1 MNYYI
6 QLPNN
11 EYVEVPQGVS
21 EDEARA
27 RIMRDPRFRP
37 IIDQAISEQSS
48 MLPDLAGSFVR
59 GVGSIPT
66 AVGTLTGLV
75 PGMQDNLVSRGLT
88 SAGEYLSQRGT
99 AMMSPGGQMQQ
110 RLFQAVM
117 EEAENQG
124 LADQAKIALREAISN
139 PRMLANIT
147 AESIPSL
154 VTAFAGGAAVR
165 GAAMVGSRLAGRQL
179 GAEGAR
185 RAAVAGA
192 IGAESVLEGGGSA
205 ADVYKQI
212 KELPEEELQKSPEY
226 QGLLRNMSP
235 DEARE
240 SLARSAARQAGLQTA
255 AISGTIG
262 AALPGVETMPFAR
275 ATSAGVTRRILTGA
289 GTEAVQEAG
298 QEGGG
303 AFSENIARQ
312 RAEIERE
319 LTAGVGSR
327 ATLGAVVGGITGGAF
342 GGLRSSAPEVDRTED
357 VELRNALQAGHPEF
371 QRVAAGEFVSSVLPV
386 SQEEFAAASPE
397 VQQRLLGIAQERD
410 GGAKLVYSTLGVTRR
425 EFLQASPEQQ
435 RALVEQAKAVQAE
448 SQQPI
453 TTQAGSRA
461 EAYQFEAGR
470 EAPATSPDAMQ
481 GETQADYF
489 RRIAEERAREARQAE
504 RPQAP
509 PASDMFRAA
518 RQTNVVEPGTYTDD
532 YVYQEIKNLEEK
544 ELQKNPEYQKLLR
557 NGLKPEDA
565 RESLARSAAKRTTA
579 FTQTRATAK
588 SPKAFSP
595 IVEGYIRQKGLESPR
610 TPISI
615 PVLQQYLART
625 FPGKPIPINQLKEQL
640 DRYVLNPQ
648 PGSGFILTKTESG
661 SYVPVDANPITRD
674 TGEVKRAPASKKES
688 EKVATGERATP
699 MGVPAAP
706 PEGPGFALPA
716 DVKQTLEDLRRGV
729 KPQQQSLVQFLRKAG
744 GLNNT
749 GYMAGEVSNI
759 LGSNKALPGL
769 INNQPRTPI
778 KNQNGKVVGYKGGLT
793 LDRAREK
800 LVEEGFLPED
810 ADINDMLNA
819 IREELSGGGVNFG
832 LTEDFEGQERQRA
845 AQQLERALD
854 EVGVSARD
862 SDEDIARAL
871 GFEVQSRP
879 ATEEDVEALDRER
892 FGNVPPKPLG
902 PAAEYSARGQ
912 PEQAPQTEQAAPKA
926 FDYMA
931 VINDR
936 LNKIRAKGK
945 QGEAIAAAIEKELRS
960 GKYQP
965 EQLYAA
971 FKGGEVMAGILPSGA
986 NHEIR
991 FVERILKGDVEA
1003 QGRRL
1008 PPENTASA
1016 GIIEISL
1023 SNNFLNMVQET
1034 GAHEAFH
1041 VLQDYYGQYDSA
1053 FKKLMGQSF
1062 KDGMTLDQVD
1072 STIKRK
1078 LQTIRMPGSKQ
1089 SYWDFLTSSLPG
1101 KIDSAREAEAYVFGS
1116 LHDAAKRGIPMTG
1129 LKPAFTRFV
1138 NMLTKFTRRMGNALR
1153 GDGFNSPDDVFGRV
1167 VEGDAGRFAG
1177 EAAPE
1182 FRGGEEFSSR
1192 LPATIEVDGVSRPTT
1207 NSEGRPIHP
1216 TEEGVRNFW
1225 RWFGDSKV
1233 VDEDGKP
1240 LVVYHGTDKRFTKVN
1255 LNKGTQGL
1263 FWFTSDRAA
1272 IEAGD
1277 VGAAGRGVIMDLYAK
1292 IESPANW
1299 KQYDQLSL
1307 GEFRSRGLDG
1317 AILPESDGTM
1327 TGFIIDR
1334 PNQIKSAVNNTGAFS
1349 PADARIQYSARTL
1362 PKVSSTYQS
1371 AIDKVTGT
1379 YGQEPD
1385 SLFRRALDGLTG
1397 ARAKYTMLYG
1407 GDKPQRVKATDS
1419 LVMSSVNQFHA
1430 GHLADQL
1437 LKSKGRPDAAIIG
1450 RSWESANNNDAR
1462 IAWMMN
1468 GSGYRFDKTRGV
1480 LVRDPKVKSIKDM
1493 FANKVPTDEAGQKR
1507 FQTYAVANLERD
1519 LRKRGK
1525 KGFLNLTDTEIASVI
1540 QESERSFPQ
1549 WKEVIK
1555 DLNNW
1560 NNSLLQL
1567 LVDAGNIDQATK
1579 DKLMQVF
1586 YTPLYRKMEDDAYHN
1601 ADMVVGPATAG
1612 TLKNPSDALKRREG
1626 GEEPIGDLFENIV
1639 RNADAI
1645 VKSALKNVAMENT
1658 AKGLEIA
1665 GLAERVPAKL
1675 DGAKNIMTL
1684 RRDGK
1689 DVHYRIDDPLMMIAI
1704 STAPMQIQNGFYKAM
1719 ASISGFL
1726 RDMITLAPP
1735 FMLAN
1740 LWRGKIVSYVQ
1751 EGVPLWRS
1759 TWLGL
1764 RDALKQTSS
1773 MTSIG
1778 DVTGFGGYTWGQ
1790 GSRDLVSELKRQVRL
1805 ADGTASMLDRARSIV
1820 QGLRHVGE
1828 ATEFAERVKVV
1839 DHLISKGMNP
1849 DDAAFQGYLLAPFS
1863 RRGMGTGFFGSTA
1876 SFLAP
1881 IVPFLNAKIQGTY
1894 RLLENE
1900 KNLPKHKFIMQMMA
1914 RGSVVTMFSM
1924 ALAALASD
1932 DERWENEPVERKM
1945 LYDIFYVGDKTI
1957 LLPRAFEVG
1966 TWFGAIP
1973 VMLFDAARKEHGG
1986 DLGKAF
1992 AFAITN
1998 TLGFSPIPASIAPLI
2013 TVATNY
2019 DFFMGRELESAGMRS
2034 RPASERSQEDTSRVA
2049 EGVAYAINNSL
2060 GELPRGMRT
2069 ELSPIQVQAL
2079 LQGYLGTAG
2088 TMILSAVDGFLG
2100 WSGVTPG
2107 KPAGPLGDPN
2117 SPLGIATTL
2126 SGVRRFVKGDEEKV
2140 SRFVGDFYDLKRE
2153 VTQWTTAMN
2162 DARLAGDMARANEIA
2177 SERSDLF
2184 SLKKQVDKASR
2195 DVGEISRRMRAIQNN
2210 PNMDPQEKADALVPL
2225 RQRRNEITGRIMEL
2239 AVDRG
2244 VR

>member
-1 MNYYI
+1 
-6 QLPNN
+6 
-11 EYVEVPQGVS
+11 
-21 EDEARA
+21 
-27 RIMRDPRFRP
+27 
-37 IIDQAISEQSS
+37 
-48 MLPDLAGSFVR
+48 
-59 GVGSIPT
+59 
-66 AVGTLTGLV
+66 
-75 PGMQDNLVSRGLT
+75 
-88 SAGEYLSQRGT
+88 
-99 AMMSPGGQMQQ
+99 
-110 RLFQAVM
+110 
-117 EEAENQG
+117 
-124 LADQAKIALREAISN
+124 
-139 PRMLANIT
+139 
-147 AESIPSL
+147 
-154 VTAFAGGAAVR
+154 
-165 GAAMVGSRLAGRQL
+165 
-179 GAEGAR
+179 
-185 RAAVAGA
+185 
-192 IGAESVLEGGGSA
+192 
-205 ADVYKQI
+205 
-212 KELPEEELQKSPEY
+212 
-226 QGLLRNMSP
+226 
-235 DEARE
+235 
-240 SLARSAARQAGLQTA
+240 
-255 AISGTIG
+255 
-262 AALPGVETMPFAR
+262 
-275 ATSAGVTRRILTGA
+275 
-289 GTEAVQEAG
+289 
-298 QEGGG
+298 
-303 AFSENIARQ
+303 
-312 RAEIERE
+312 
-319 LTAGVGSR
+319 
-327 ATLGAVVGGITGGAF
+327 
-342 GGLRSSAPEVDRTED
+342 
-357 VELRNALQAGHPEF
+357 
-371 QRVAAGEFVSSVLPV
+371 
-386 SQEEFAAASPE
+386 
-397 VQQRLLGIAQERD
+397 
-410 GGAKLVYSTLGVTRR
+410 
-425 EFLQASPEQQ
+425 
-435 RALVEQAKAVQAE
+435 
-448 SQQPI
+448 
-453 TTQAGSRA
+453 
-461 EAYQFEAGR
+461 
-470 EAPATSPDAMQ
+470 
-481 GETQADYF
+481 
-489 RRIAEERAREARQAE
+489 
-504 RPQAP
+504 
-509 PASDMFRAA
+509 
-518 RQTNVVEPGTYTDD
+518 
-532 YVYQEIKNLEEK
+532 
-544 ELQKNPEYQKLLR
+544 
-557 NGLKPEDA
+557 
-565 RESLARSAAKRTTA
+565 
-579 FTQTRATAK
+579 
-588 SPKAFSP
+588 
-595 IVEGYIRQKGLESPR
+595 
-610 TPISI
+610 
-615 PVLQQYLART
+615 
-625 FPGKPIPINQLKEQL
+625 
-640 DRYVLNPQ
+640 
-648 PGSGFILTKTESG
+648 
-661 SYVPVDANPITRD
+661 
-674 TGEVKRAPASKKES
+674 
-688 EKVATGERATP
+688 
-699 MGVPAAP
+699 
-706 PEGPGFALPA
+706 
-716 DVKQTLEDLRRGV
+716 
-729 KPQQQSLVQFLRKAG
+729 
-744 GLNNT
+744 
-749 GYMAGEVSNI
+749 
-759 LGSNKALPGL
+759 
-769 INNQPRTPI
+769 
-778 KNQNGKVVGYKGGLT
+778 
-793 LDRAREK
+793 
-800 LVEEGFLPED
+800 
-810 ADINDMLNA
+810 
-819 IREELSGGGVNFG
+819 
-832 LTEDFEGQERQRA
+832 
-845 AQQLERALD
+845 
-854 EVGVSARD
+854 
-862 SDEDIARAL
+862 
-871 GFEVQSRP
+871 
-879 ATEEDVEALDRER
+879 
-892 FGNVPPKPLG
+892 
-902 PAAEYSARGQ
+902 
-912 PEQAPQTEQAAPKA
+912 
-926 FDYMA
+926 
-931 VINDR
+931 
-936 LNKIRAKGK
+936 
-945 QGEAIAAAIEKELRS
+945 
-960 GKYQP
+960 
-965 EQLYAA
+965 
-971 FKGGEVMAGILPSGA
+971 
-986 NHEIR
+986 
-991 FVERILKGDVEA
+991 
-1003 QGRRL
+1003 
-1008 PPENTASA
+1008 
-1016 GIIEISL
+1016 
-1023 SNNFLNMVQET
+1023 
-1034 GAHEAFH
+1034 
-1041 VLQDYYGQYDSA
+1041 
-1053 FKKLMGQSF
+1053 
-1062 KDGMTLDQVD
+1062 
-1072 STIKRK
+1072 
-1078 LQTIRMPGSKQ
+1078 
-1089 SYWDFLTSSLPG
+1089 
-1101 KIDSAREAEAYVFGS
+1101 
-1116 LHDAAKRGIPMTG
+1116 
-1129 LKPAFTRFV
+1129 
-1138 NMLTKFTRRMGNALR
+1138 
-1153 GDGFNSPDDVFGRV
+1153 
-1167 VEGDAGRFAG
+1167 
-1177 EAAPE
+1177 
-1182 FRGGEEFSSR
+1182 
-1192 LPATIEVDGVSRPTT
+1192 
-1207 NSEGRPIHP
+1207 
-1216 TEEGVRNFW
+1216 
-1225 RWFGDSKV
+1225 
-1233 VDEDGKP
+1233 
-1240 LVVYHGTDKRFTKVN
+1240 
-1255 LNKGTQGL
+1255 
-1263 FWFTSDRAA
+1263 
-1272 IEAGD
+1272 
-1277 VGAAGRGVIMDLYAK
+1277 MDLYAK

-1437 LKSKGRPDAAIIG
+1437 LKSKGRPDAAVIG

-1462 IAWMMN
+1462 IAYMMN
-1468 GSGYRFDKTRGV
+1468 GGGYRLDKTRGV

-1665 GLAERVPAKL
+1665 GLAEKVPAKL

-1764 RDALKQTSS
+1764 KDALKQTSS

-1790 GSRDLVSELKRQVRL
+1790 GSQDLVGELKRQVRL
-1805 ADGTASMLDRARSIV
+1805 ADGTASMLDRAKGIV

-1863 RRGMGTGFFGSTA
+1863 RRGMGTGFFGSIA

-2126 SGVRRFVKGDEEKV
+2126 SGMRRFVKGDEEKV

-2225 RQRRNEITGRIMEL
+2225 RQRRNEITGTVMQQ

>member
-37 IIDQAISEQSS
+37 VIEQAISEQSS

-59 GVGSIPT
+59 GVGALPT

-75 PGMQDNLVSRGLT
+75 PGMQDNVVSRGLV
-88 SAGEYLSQRGT
+88 SAGEYLSQRGNT
-99 AMMSPGGQMQQ
+99 MMSPGGRMQQ
-110 RLFQAVM
+110 ELFQAVM
-117 EEAENQG
+117 DEADKQG
-124 LADQAKIALREAISN
+124 LVEQAKVALREAISN

-154 VTAFAGGAAVR
+154 VGSFGGGFAVR
-165 GAAMVGSRLAGRQL
+165 GAASVGSRLAGRPL
-179 GAEGAR
+179 GAEGLR
-185 RAAVAGA
+185 RAGVAGA
-192 IGAESVLEGGGSA
+192 IGTESLLEGGGSA
-205 ADVYKQI
+205 ADVYKEI
-212 KELPEEELQKSPEY
+212 KGLKEEELQKSPEY
-226 QGLLRNMSP
+226 QELLRGGLKP
-235 DEARE
+235 EDARE
-240 SLARSAARQAGLQTA
+240 SLARSAARQAAAQTA

-262 AALPGVETMPFAR
+262 AALPGVETMPFAKVSTATRVRR
-275 ATSAGVTRRILTGA
+275 ALTGA
-289 GTEAVQEAG
+289 GTEAAQEAG

-303 AFSENIARQ
+303 ALSENIARQ
-312 RAEIERE
+312 RAEIDRE

-327 ATLGAVVGGITGGAF
+327 ATLGALVGGITGGAF
-342 GGLRSSAPEVDRTED
+342 GGLRSSAPDVDRTED
-357 VELRNALQAGHPEF
+357 AELRNALQAGQPEF
-371 QRVAAGEFVSSVLPV
+371 QRAAIVERGLNIQAEDFLSRPAEE
-386 SQEEFAAASPE
+386 QEKLFASAQEALRPAPSIRQISPEDFSAAAQGLRSGENQEAALGTLASQYIADQIKDKPSYT
-397 VQQRLLGIAQERD
+397 VSVPSLQAYLSGIA
-410 GGAKLVYSTLGVTRR
+410 
-425 EFLQASPEQQ
+425 
-435 RALVEQAKAVQAE
+435 
-448 SQQPI
+448 
-453 TTQAGSRA
+453 
-461 EAYQFEAGR
+461 GR
-470 EAPATSPDAMQ
+470 Q
-481 GETQADYF
+481 
-489 RRIAEERAREARQAE
+489 
-504 RPQAP
+504 
-509 PASDMFRAA
+509 
-518 RQTNVVEPGTYTDD
+518 
-532 YVYQEIKNLEEK
+532 
-544 ELQKNPEYQKLLR
+544 
-557 NGLKPEDA
+557 
-565 RESLARSAAKRTTA
+565 
-579 FTQTRATAK
+579 
-588 SPKAFSP
+588 
-595 IVEGYIRQKGLESPR
+595 
-610 TPISI
+610 I
-615 PVLQQYLART
+615 PM
-625 FPGKPIPINQLKEQL
+625 
-640 DRYVLNPQ
+640 
-648 PGSGFILTKTESG
+648 
-661 SYVPVDANPITRD
+661 
-674 TGEVKRAPASKKES
+674 GEVKAALDRQIQSAENQSGEFGFSLGKGESKKG
-688 EKVATGERATP
+688 KIKKYVANNLSSQSPEIANERIAAVEEGRVETP
-699 MGVPAAP
+699 MGAP
-706 PEGPGFALPA
+706 SEAPEGPGFALPL
-716 DVKQTLEDLRRGV
+716 DVKQILQDLRKGV
-729 KPQQQSLVQFLRKAG
+729 KPQQQSLVQFLRKVG
-744 GLNNT
+744 GLNDT
-749 GYMAGEVSNI
+749 DYMAGEVFNI
-759 LGSNKALPGL
+759 LGSNKALPGP

-778 KNQNGKVVGYKGGLT
+778 KNQYGKTVGFKGGLT

-832 LTEDFEGQERQRA
+832 LTEDYEGQERQRA

-854 EVGVSARD
+854 EAGVTARD

-871 GFEVQSRP
+871 GFEVPSAP
-879 ATEEDVEALDRER
+879 VTESDVEALDQAR
-892 FGNVPPKPLG
+892 FANAPAKPLG
-902 PAAEYSARGQ
+902 PAEEYSARNQPGQATQ
-912 PEQAPQTEQAAPKA
+912 PEQATKPSPA
-926 FDYMA
+926 FDFMA

-945 QGEAIAAAIEKELRS
+945 QGEAIATAIERDMKS
-960 GKYQP
+960 GKFQP
-965 EQLYAA
+965 EQIYAA
-971 FKGGEVMAGILPSGA
+971 FKAGEVMAAILPAGA

-991 FVERILKGDVEA
+991 FVERILKNDIEA

-1008 PPENTASA
+1008 APIDTAAS

-1023 SNNFLNMVQET
+1023 SDSVLSMAQET
-1034 GAHEAFH
+1034 ASHEAFH
-1041 VLQDYYGQYDSA
+1041 VLQDYYGQYDPA

-1062 KDGMTLDQVD
+1062 KDNMTLDQVD

-1078 LQTIRMPGSKQ
+1078 LQTIRMPGSKD
-1089 SYWDFLTSSLPG
+1089 SYWDFLKSTLPG
-1101 KIDSAREAEAYVFGS
+1101 NIESAREAEAYVFGS
-1116 LHDAAKRGIPMTG
+1116 LHDAAKRGVPMTG
-1129 LKPAFTRFV
+1129 LKPSFTRFV
-1138 NMLTKFTRRMGNALR
+1138 TMLTKFTRRMGNSLR

-1177 EAAPE
+1177 EVAPE
-1182 FRGGEEFSSR
+1182 FRSGEEFSARLPSGNQFFDLNTTGRKVKEFGKTTFEYRALNDGSILLDFLATDPEFLNKGEARNGMQQFVSEADASGKIIRVVPEPQNNETNFNRLVDFYRSLGFKKERGSSIMSRAPMGGEEF
-1192 LPATIEVDGVSRPTT
+1192 
-1207 NSEGRPIHP
+1207 
-1216 TEEGVRNFW
+1216 
-1225 RWFGDSKV
+1225 
-1233 VDEDGKP
+1233 
-1240 LVVYHGTDKRFTKVN
+1240 
-1255 LNKGTQGL
+1255 
-1263 FWFTSDRAA
+1263 
-1272 IEAGD
+1272 
-1277 VGAAGRGVIMDLYAK
+1277 
-1292 IESPANW
+1292 
-1299 KQYDQLSL
+1299 
-1307 GEFRSRGLDG
+1307 
-1317 AILPESDGTM
+1317 
-1327 TGFIIDR
+1327 
-1334 PNQIKSAVNNTGAFS
+1334 
-1349 PADARIQYSARTL
+1349 SARTL
-1362 PKVSSTYQS
+1362 PKISAAHQN

-1385 SLFRRALDGLTG
+1385 SLFRKALDALTG

-1407 GDKPQRVKATDS
+1407 GDKPQRVKASDS

-1468 GSGYRFDKTRGV
+1468 GSGYKFDKIRGV

-1519 LRKRGK
+1519 LRKQGK
-1525 KGFLNLTDTEIASVI
+1525 KGFLNLTDAEVASVI

-1601 ADMVVGPATAG
+1601 ADMVMGPATAG
-1612 TLKNPSDALKRREG
+1612 TFKNPSDALKKREG

-1658 AKGLEIA
+1658 AKGMEIA
-1665 GLAERVPAKL
+1665 GLAEKVPARL

-1689 DVHYRIDDPLMMIAI
+1689 DVHYRVDDPLMMIAI

-1719 ASISGFL
+1719 ASISGII

-1740 LWRGKIVSYVQ
+1740 LWRGKQLSYVQ
-1751 EGVPLWRS
+1751 EAVPLWRS
-1759 TWLGL
+1759 TIFGMK
-1764 RDALKQTSS
+1764 DALKQTTS

-1778 DVTGFGGYTWGQ
+1778 DVSGFGGYTWGQ
-1790 GSRDLVSELKRQVRL
+1790 GSRDVVSELKRQVRL
-1805 ADGTASMLDRARSIV
+1805 ADGTASMLDRSKSIV
-1820 QGLRHVGE
+1820 QGLRRWGE
-1828 ATEFAERVKVV
+1828 AAEFAERVKVV
-1839 DHLISKGMNP
+1839 NHLISKGVNP

-1863 RRGMGTGFFGSTA
+1863 RRGMGTGFFGSIV
-1876 SFLAP
+1876 SFMAP

-1900 KNLPKHKFIMQMMA
+1900 KKLPARKLAMQLMA
-1914 RGSVVTMFSM
+1914 RGAVVTMFSM

-1932 DERWENEPVERKM
+1932 DERWNDEPVERKM

-1992 AFAITN
+1992 AFALTN
-1998 TLGFSPIPASIAPLI
+1998 TLGFSPIPASVAPLI
-2013 TVATNY
+2013 TVGTNY

-2049 EGVAYAINNSL
+2049 EGVAYAINNTL

-2088 TMILSAVDGFLG
+2088 TMVLSAVDGFLG
-2100 WSGVTPG
+2100 WSGMTPG

-2117 SPLGIATTL
+2117 SLAGIATTL
-2126 SGVRRFVKGDEEKV
+2126 TGVRRFIKGDEEKV

-2195 DVGEISRRMRAIQNN
+2195 DVNEISRRMRAIQNN

-2225 RQRRNEITGRIMEL
+2225 RQRRNQITGTIMEQ
-2239 AVDRG
+2239 AMDRG

>member
-1 MNYYI
+1 MPYYVA
-6 QLPNN
+6 LPNGS
-11 EYVEVPQGVS
+11 YVEMPDDIPQ
-21 EDEARA
+21 DQA
-27 RIMRDPRFRP
+27 MREISLDPRFRP
-37 IIDQAISEQSS
+37 IIEQSFEKEKN
-48 MLPDLAGSFVR
+48 LLRDVPGYLAR
-59 GVGSIPT
+59 GVGQIPS
-66 AVGTLTGLV
+66 AIGSLINVV
-75 PGMQDNLVSRGLT
+75 PGMEQNIVGRGLR
-88 SAGEYLSQRGT
+88 SAGEAISDFGTGILSSGT
-99 AMMSPGGQMQQ
+99 QKQQALFDLAMQ
-110 RLFQAVM
+110 
-117 EEAENQG
+117 EAESKG
-124 LADQAKIALREAISN
+124 LGEQAKTALAEAIRN
-139 PRMLANIT
+139 PRIVAGVAI
-147 AESIPSL
+147 ESLPSL
-154 VTAFAGGAAVR
+154 ATALVGGLAVR
-165 GAAMVGSRLAGRQL
+165 GAAGVASRVAGRQL
-179 GAEGAR
+179 AQTTAT
-185 RAAVAGA
+185 RAGVAGA
-192 IGAESVLEGGGSA
+192 VGTESLLEGGGSA
-205 ADVYKQI
+205 DEVYRTI
-212 KELPEEELQKSPEY
+212 TALSPEQLQRSPEY
-226 QGLLRNMSP
+226 QELLKQGLNP
-235 DEARE
+235 DEAKER
-240 SLARSAARQAGLQTA
+240 LAVSAARQAAAQTA
-255 AISGTIG
+255 AISGTVG
-262 AALPGVETMPFAR
+262 AVLPGAEGAMFRPM
-275 ATSAGVTRRILTGA
+275 TRRGVVGRAL
-289 GTEAVQEAG
+289 GTSLSELGQEAG
-298 QEGGG
+298 QEGG
-303 AFSENIARQ
+303 AALSENIARQ
-312 RAEIERE
+312 RAEVDRE
-319 LTAGVGSR
+319 LLAGVGSR
-327 ATLGAVVGGITGGAF
+327 ATMGAIVGAGVGA
-342 GGLRSSAPEVDRTED
+342 GVGAARRGPGPEIDRTED
-357 VELRNALQAGHPEF
+357 AELRDALQAGQPEF
-371 QRVAAGEFVSSVLPV
+371 QRAAAGDFVSSVLPV
-386 SQEEFAAASPE
+386 SQEEFANASPE
-397 VQQRLLGIAQERD
+397 VQQRLVSIAQERD
-410 GGAKLVYSTLGVTRR
+410 SGAKLVYSTLGVTQQ
-425 EFLQASPEQQ
+425 EFLKAAPEQQ
-435 RALVEQAKAVQAE
+435 QALVAQAREVQQARAAQVE
-448 SQQPI
+448 GQPPI
-453 TTQAGSRA
+453 TAQAGSRA
-461 EAYQFEAGR
+461 DAYRFEEGR
-470 EAPATSPDAMQ
+470 EAPSTAPDALQ

-489 RRIAEERAREARQAE
+489 RRIAEERARGARKAE

-509 PASDMFRAA
+509 PAADMFRAA
-518 RQTNVVEPGTYTDD
+518 RQTNVIEPGSYT
-532 YVYQEIKNLEEK
+532 EETTK
-544 ELQKNPEYQKLLR
+544 AAQK
-557 NGLKPEDA
+557 
-565 RESLARSAAKRTTA
+565 
-579 FTQTRATAK
+579 TRATAEA
-588 SPKAFSP
+588 PKAFSP

-615 PVLQQYLART
+615 PALQQYLAKT
-625 FPGKPIPINQLKEQL
+625 FPGKAIPINQLKEQL

-648 PGSGFILTKTESG
+648 PRTGFILKKTESG
-661 SYVPVDANPITRD
+661 SYVPVDANPITKD

-688 EKVATGERATP
+688 EKVASGEQATP
-699 MGVPAAP
+699 MGVPSEA
-706 PEGPGFALPA
+706 PEGPGFALPS
-716 DVKQTLEDLRRGV
+716 DVKQTLQDLRGGV
-729 KPQQQSLVQFLRKAG
+729 KPQQQSLVQFLRKVG
-744 GLNNT
+744 GLNDT

-778 KNQNGKVVGYKGGLT
+778 KNQNGKTVGYKGGLT

-832 LTEDFEGQERQRA
+832 LTEDYEGQERQRA

-854 EVGVSARD
+854 EAGVTARD

-871 GFEVQSRP
+871 GFEVPSAP
-879 ATEEDVEALDRER
+879 ATESDIEALDQAR
-892 FGNVPPKPLG
+892 FANAPAKPLG
-902 PAAEYSARGQ
+902 PAEEYSARNQPGQATQ
-912 PEQAPQTEQAAPKA
+912 PEQDTKPSPA

-936 LNKIRAKGK
+936 LNKIKAKGK
-945 QGEAIAAAIEKELRS
+945 QGEAIATAIERDMKS

-965 EQLYAA
+965 EQIYAA
-971 FKGGEVMAGILPSGA
+971 FKAGEVMAAILPAGA

-991 FVERILKGDVEA
+991 FVERILKNDIEA

-1008 PPENTASA
+1008 APIDTAAS

-1023 SNNFLNMVQET
+1023 SDSVLGMAQET
-1034 GAHEAFH
+1034 AAHEAFH
-1041 VLQDYYGQYDSA
+1041 VLQDYYGQYDPA

-1062 KDGMTLDQVD
+1062 KDNMTLDQVD

-1078 LQTIRMPGSKQ
+1078 LQTIRMPGSKD
-1089 SYWDFLTSSLPG
+1089 SYWDFLKSTLPG
-1101 KIDSAREAEAYVFGS
+1101 NIESAREAEAYVFGS
-1116 LHDAAKRGIPMTG
+1116 LHDAAKRGVPMTG
-1129 LKPAFTRFV
+1129 LKPSFTRFV
-1138 NMLTKFTRRMGNALR
+1138 NMLTKFTRRMGNSLR

-1177 EAAPE
+1177 EATPE
-1182 FRGGEEFSSR
+1182 FRGGEEFS
-1192 LPATIEVDGVSRPTT
+1192 
-1207 NSEGRPIHP
+1207 
-1216 TEEGVRNFW
+1216 
-1225 RWFGDSKV
+1225 
-1233 VDEDGKP
+1233 
-1240 LVVYHGTDKRFTKVN
+1240 
-1255 LNKGTQGL
+1255 
-1263 FWFTSDRAA
+1263 
-1272 IEAGD
+1272 
-1277 VGAAGRGVIMDLYAK
+1277 
-1292 IESPANW
+1292 
-1299 KQYDQLSL
+1299 
-1307 GEFRSRGLDG
+1307 
-1317 AILPESDGTM
+1317 
-1327 TGFIIDR
+1327 
-1334 PNQIKSAVNNTGAFS
+1334 
-1349 PADARIQYSARTL
+1349 ARTL
-1362 PKVSSTYQS
+1362 PKISAAHQN

-1385 SLFRRALDGLTG
+1385 SLFRKALDALTG
-1397 ARAKYTMLYG
+1397 ARAKYTFLYG
-1407 GDKPQRVKATDS
+1407 GEKPQRVKASDS

-1462 IAWMMN
+1462 IAYMMN
-1468 GSGYRFDKTRGV
+1468 GGGYRLDKTRGV

-1493 FANKVPTDEAGQKR
+1493 FANKVPADEKGQKR

-1519 LRKRGK
+1519 LRKQGK
-1525 KGFLNLTDTEIASVI
+1525 KGFLNLTDAEVASVI

-1601 ADMVVGPATAG
+1601 ADMVMGPATAG
-1612 TLKNPSDALKRREG
+1612 TFKNPSDALKKREG

-1658 AKGLEIA
+1658 AKGMEIA
-1665 GLAERVPAKL
+1665 GLAEKVPARL

-1689 DVHYRIDDPLMMIAI
+1689 DVHYRVDDPLMMIAI

-1719 ASISGFL
+1719 VSISGII

-1740 LWRGKIVSYVQ
+1740 LWRGKIVAYVQ

-1759 TWLGL
+1759 TILGL
-1764 RDALKQTSS
+1764 RDALKQTTS

-1778 DVTGFGGYTWGQ
+1778 DVSGFGGYTWGQ
-1790 GSRDLVSELKRQVRL
+1790 GSRDVVSELKRQVRL
-1805 ADGTASMLDRARSIV
+1805 ADGTASMLDRAKSIV

-1863 RRGMGTGFFGSTA
+1863 RRGMGTGFFGSIV
-1876 SFLAP
+1876 SFMAP

-1900 KNLPKHKFIMQMMA
+1900 KNLPKHKFAMQLMA
-1914 RGSVVTMFSM
+1914 RGAVVTMFSM

-1932 DERWENEPVERKM
+1932 DERWNDEPVERKM

-1966 TWFGAIP
+1966 TWFGALP

-1992 AFAITN
+1992 AFALTN
-1998 TLGFSPIPASIAPLI
+1998 TLGFSPIPASVAPLI

-2049 EGVAYAINNSL
+2049 EGVAYAINNTL

-2088 TMILSAVDGFLG
+2088 TMALSAVDGFLG
-2100 WSGVTPG
+2100 WSGMTPG

-2117 SPLGIATTL
+2117 TLAGIATTL
-2126 SGVRRFVKGDEEKV
+2126 TGVRRFIKGDEEKV

-2225 RQRRNEITGRIMEL
+2225 RQRRNEITGRIMEQ
-2239 AVDRG
+2239 AMDRG

>member
-37 IIDQAISEQSS
+37 VIEQAISEQSS

-59 GVGSIPT
+59 GVGALPT

-75 PGMQDNLVSRGLT
+75 PGMQDNVVSRGLV
-88 SAGEYLSQRGT
+88 SAGEYLSQRGN
-99 AMMSPGGQMQQ
+99 AMMSPGGRMQQ
-110 RLFQAVM
+110 ELFQAIM
-117 EEAENQG
+117 DEADKQG
-124 LADQAKIALREAISN
+124 LVGQAKVALREAISN

-154 VTAFAGGAAVR
+154 VGSFGGGFAVR
-165 GAAMVGSRLAGRQL
+165 GAASVGSRLAGRQL
-179 GAEGAR
+179 GAEGLR
-185 RAAVAGA
+185 RAGVAGA
-192 IGAESVLEGGGSA
+192 IGTESLLEGGGSA
-205 ADVYKQI
+205 ADVYKEI
-212 KELPEEELQKSPEY
+212 KGLKEEELQKSPEY
-226 QGLLRNMSP
+226 QELLRGGLKP
-235 DEARE
+235 EDARE
-240 SLARSAARQAGLQTA
+240 SLARSAARQAAAQTA

-275 ATSAGVTRRILTGA
+275 VSTATRARRALTGA

-303 AFSENIARQ
+303 ALSENIARQ
-312 RAEIERE
+312 RAEIDRE

-327 ATLGAVVGGITGGAF
+327 ATLGALVGGITGGAF
-342 GGLRSSAPEVDRTED
+342 GGLRSQAPDVDRTED
-357 VELRNALQAGHPEF
+357 AELRNALQAGQPEF
-371 QRVAAGEFVSSVLPV
+371 QRAAAGDFVSSVLPV
-386 SQEEFAAASPE
+386 SQEEFANASPE
-397 VQQRLLGIAQERD
+397 VQQRLVSIAQERD
-410 GGAKLVYSTLGVTRR
+410 SGAKLVYSTLGVTQQ
-425 EFLQASPEQQ
+425 EFLKAAPEQQ
-435 RALVEQAKAVQAE
+435 QALVAQAREVQQARAAQVE
-448 SQQPI
+448 GQPPI
-453 TTQAGSRA
+453 TAQAGSRSD
-461 EAYQFEAGR
+461 AYRFEEGR
-470 EAPATSPDAMQ
+470 EAPSTAPDALQ

-489 RRIAEERAREARQAE
+489 RRIAEERARGAREAE

-509 PASDMFRAA
+509 PAVDMFRAA
-518 RQTNVVEPGTYTDD
+518 RQTNVIEPGSYT
-532 YVYQEIKNLEEK
+532 EETAK
-544 ELQKNPEYQKLLR
+544 AAQK
-557 NGLKPEDA
+557 
-565 RESLARSAAKRTTA
+565 
-579 FTQTRATAK
+579 TRATAEA
-588 SPKAFSP
+588 PKAFSP

-615 PVLQQYLART
+615 PALQQYLAKT
-625 FPGKPIPINQLKEQL
+625 FPGKAIPINQLKEQL

-648 PGSGFILTKTESG
+648 PGTGFILKKTESG
-661 SYVPVDANPITRD
+661 SYVPVDANPITKD

-688 EKVATGERATP
+688 EKVASGEQATP
-699 MGVPAAP
+699 MGVPTAP
-706 PEGPGFALPA
+706 PEGPGFALPS
-716 DVKQTLEDLRRGV
+716 DVKQTLQDLRGGV
-729 KPQQQSLVQFLRKAG
+729 KPQQQSLVQFLRKVG

-778 KNQNGKVVGYKGGLT
+778 KNQNGKTVGYKGGLT

-832 LTEDFEGQERQRA
+832 LTEDYEGQERQRA

-854 EVGVSARD
+854 EAGVTARD

-871 GFEVQSRP
+871 GFEVPSAP
-879 ATEEDVEALDRER
+879 VTESDVEALDQAR
-892 FGNVPPKPLG
+892 FANAPAKPLG
-902 PAAEYSARGQ
+902 PAEEYSARNQPGQATQ
-912 PEQAPQTEQAAPKA
+912 PEQATKPNPA
-926 FDYMA
+926 FDFMA

-936 LNKIRAKGK
+936 LNKIKAKGK
-945 QGEAIAAAIEKELRS
+945 QGEAIATAIEQDMKS
-960 GKYQP
+960 GKFQP
-965 EQLYAA
+965 EQIYAA
-971 FKGGEVMAGILPSGA
+971 FKAGEVMAAILPAGA

-991 FVERILKGDVEA
+991 FVERILKNDIEA

-1008 PPENTASA
+1008 APIDTAAS

-1023 SNNFLNMVQET
+1023 SDSVLSMAQET
-1034 GAHEAFH
+1034 AAHEAFH
-1041 VLQDYYGQYDSA
+1041 VLQDYYGQYDPA

-1062 KDGMTLDQVD
+1062 KDNMTLDQVD

-1078 LQTIRMPGSKQ
+1078 LQTIRMPGSKD
-1089 SYWDFLTSSLPG
+1089 SYWDFLKSTLPG
-1101 KIDSAREAEAYVFGS
+1101 NIESAREAEAYVFGS
-1116 LHDAAKRGIPMTG
+1116 LHDAAKRGVPMTG
-1129 LKPAFTRFV
+1129 LKPSFTRFV
-1138 NMLTKFTRRMGNALR
+1138 NMLTKFTRRMGNSLR

-1182 FRGGEEFSSR
+1182 FRGGEEFSAR
-1192 LPATIEVDGVSRPTT
+1192 LPPTIEVDGVQRPTT
-1207 NSEGRPIHP
+1207 NSEGRSIHP

-1233 VDEDGKP
+1233 VDENGKP
-1240 LVVYHGTDKRFTKVN
+1240 LVVYHGTSKDVDFQSFKMKPR
-1255 LNKGTQGL
+1255 GI
-1263 FWFTSDRAA
+1263 WFVDNPKEASNYA
-1272 IEAGD
+1272 IENDSMGSSYD
-1277 VGAAGRGVIMDLYAK
+1277 YAGRISPKNVASRVIPSYLSIQNAIEPTQQEMDRLLGKTGEANYARV
-1292 IESPANW
+1292 
-1299 KQYDQLSL
+1299 Q
-1307 GEFRSRGLDG
+1307 GEVFNGMKSRGADG
-1317 AILPESDGTM
+1317 VNMGGGVWVAINSPS
-1327 TGFIIDR
+1327 
-1334 PNQIKSAVNNTGAFS
+1334 QIKSAVGNVGEFS
-1349 PADARIQYSARTL
+1349 GKNPKIQYSARTL
-1362 PKVSSTYQS
+1362 PKISAAHQS

-1385 SLFRRALDGLTG
+1385 SLFRKALDALTG

-1407 GDKPQRVKATDS
+1407 GDKPQRVKASDS

-1462 IAWMMN
+1462 IAYMMN
-1468 GSGYRFDKTRGV
+1468 GGGYRLDKIRGV

-1519 LRKRGK
+1519 LRKQGK
-1525 KGFLNLTDTEIASVI
+1525 KGFLNLTDAEVASVI

-1601 ADMVVGPATAG
+1601 ADMVMGPATAG
-1612 TLKNPSDALKRREG
+1612 TFKNPSDALKKREG

-1658 AKGLEIA
+1658 AKGMEIA
-1665 GLAERVPAKL
+1665 GLAEKVPARL

-1689 DVHYRIDDPLMMIAI
+1689 DVHYRVDDPLMMIAI

-1719 ASISGFL
+1719 ASISGII

-1740 LWRGKIVSYVQ
+1740 LWRGKQLSYVQ
-1751 EGVPLWRS
+1751 EAVPLWRS
-1759 TWLGL
+1759 TIFGMK
-1764 RDALKQTSS
+1764 DALKQTTS

-1778 DVTGFGGYTWGQ
+1778 DVSGFGGYTWGQ
-1790 GSRDLVSELKRQVRL
+1790 GSRDVVSELKRQVRL
-1805 ADGTASMLDRARSIV
+1805 ADGTASMLDRSKSIV
-1820 QGLRHVGE
+1820 QGLRRWGE
-1828 ATEFAERVKVV
+1828 AAEFAERVKVV
-1839 DHLISKGMNP
+1839 NHLISKGVNP

-1863 RRGMGTGFFGSTA
+1863 RRGMGTGFFGSII
-1876 SFLAP
+1876 SFMAP

-1900 KNLPKHKFIMQMMA
+1900 KKLPARKFAMQLVA
-1914 RGSVVTMFSM
+1914 RGALVTIFSM
-1924 ALAALASD
+1924 ALAFLASD
-1932 DERWENEPVERKM
+1932 DERWNDEPVERKM

-1966 TWFGAIP
+1966 TWFGALP

-1992 AFAITN
+1992 AFALTN
-1998 TLGFSPIPASIAPLI
+1998 TLGFSPIPASVAPLI

-2049 EGVAYAINNSL
+2049 EGVAYAINNTL

-2088 TMILSAVDGFLG
+2088 TMALSAIDGFLG
-2100 WSGVTPG
+2100 WTGVTPG

-2117 SPLGIATTL
+2117 TLLGIATTL
-2126 SGVRRFVKGDEEKV
+2126 SGMRRFIKGDEEKV

-2225 RQRRNEITGRIMEL
+2225 RQRRNEITGRIMEQ
-2239 AVDRG
+2239 AMDRG

>member
-37 IIDQAISEQSS
+37 IIEQAISEQSNIFR
-48 MLPDLAGSFVR
+48 DTAGSIVR

-75 PGMQDNLVSRGLT
+75 PGMQDNIVSRGLT
-88 SAGEYLSQRGT
+88 SAGEYISQRGT
-99 AMMSPGGQMQQ
+99 AMMSPGGRMQQ
-110 RLFQAVM
+110 QLFQAVM
-117 EEAENQG
+117 DEAENQG
-124 LADQAKIALREAISN
+124 LAEQAKIALREAISN
-139 PRMLANIT
+139 PRMIANIT
-147 AESIPSL
+147 AESIPAL
-154 VTAFAGGAAVR
+154 VASFGGGLAVR
-165 GAAMVGSRLAGRQL
+165 GAAAVGSRLAGRQL
-179 GAEGAR
+179 AAEGAR

-192 IGAESVLEGGGSA
+192 IGTESLLEGGGSA
-205 ADVYKQI
+205 ADVYKEI
-212 KELPEEELQKSPEY
+212 KGLKEEELQKSPEY
-226 QGLLRNMSP
+226 QELLRSGLKP
-235 DEARE
+235 EDARE

-275 ATSAGVTRRILTGA
+275 ASTAGRARRALTGA
-289 GTEAVQEAG
+289 GTELVQEAG
-298 QEGGG
+298 QEGG
-303 AFSENIARQ
+303 AALSENIARQ

-327 ATLGAVVGGITGGAF
+327 AALGAVVGGITGGAF
-342 GGLRSSAPEVDRTED
+342 GGLRSQAPDVDRTED
-357 VELRNALQAGHPEF
+357 AELRNALKAGQPEF
-371 QRVAAGEFVSSVLPV
+371 QRAAIVERGLNIPAEDFLSRPVEEQEKLFADAQKALQPAPTVRQVSP
-386 SQEEFAAASPE
+386 EDFAAAAQGLRSGENQEASIGTLASQYIADQIKDKPSYT
-397 VQQRLLGIAQERD
+397 VSVPSLQAYLSGIA
-410 GGAKLVYSTLGVTRR
+410 
-425 EFLQASPEQQ
+425 
-435 RALVEQAKAVQAE
+435 
-448 SQQPI
+448 
-453 TTQAGSRA
+453 
-461 EAYQFEAGR
+461 GR
-470 EAPATSPDAMQ
+470 Q
-481 GETQADYF
+481 
-489 RRIAEERAREARQAE
+489 
-504 RPQAP
+504 
-509 PASDMFRAA
+509 
-518 RQTNVVEPGTYTDD
+518 
-532 YVYQEIKNLEEK
+532 
-544 ELQKNPEYQKLLR
+544 
-557 NGLKPEDA
+557 
-565 RESLARSAAKRTTA
+565 
-579 FTQTRATAK
+579 
-588 SPKAFSP
+588 
-595 IVEGYIRQKGLESPR
+595 
-610 TPISI
+610 I
-615 PVLQQYLART
+615 P
-625 FPGKPIPINQLKEQL
+625 
-640 DRYVLNPQ
+640 
-648 PGSGFILTKTESG
+648 
-661 SYVPVDANPITRD
+661 
-674 TGEVKRAPASKKES
+674 TGEVKAALDRQIQSPENQSGEFGFSLGKGESKKG
-688 EKVATGERATP
+688 KIKKYVANNLSAQNQEIVNERIAAVEEGRVETP
-699 MGVPAAP
+699 MGAPSAA

-716 DVKQTLEDLRRGV
+716 DVKQTLEDLRKGV
-729 KPQQQSLVQFLRKAG
+729 KPQQQSLVQFLRKVG

-749 GYMAGEVSNI
+749 GYMAGEISNI
-759 LGSNKALPGL
+759 LGSNRALPGL

-845 AQQLERALD
+845 ARQLERALD
-854 EVGVSARD
+854 EAGVSARD

-879 ATEEDVEALDRER
+879 VTEEDIEALDRER

-912 PEQAPQTEQAAPKA
+912 PGQAPQTEQAAPKA

-945 QGEAIAAAIEKELRS
+945 QGEAIAAAIEKDLRS

-971 FKGGEVMAGILPSGA
+971 FKAGEVMAGILPSGA

-991 FVERILKGDVEA
+991 FVERILDDTK
-1003 QGRRL
+1003 QGARK
-1008 PPENTASA
+1008 PPEDTASA

-1023 SNNFLNMVQET
+1023 SDSALSMVQET
-1034 GAHEAFH
+1034 AAHEAFH
-1041 VLQDYYGQYDSA
+1041 VLQDYYGQYDPA

-1078 LQTIRMPGSKQ
+1078 LQTIRMPGSKD
-1089 SYWDFLTSSLPG
+1089 SYWDFLTSTLPG
-1101 KIDSAREAEAYVFGS
+1101 KIESAREAEAYVFGS

-1153 GDGFNSPDDVFGRV
+1153 GDGFYSPDDIFGRV
-1167 VEGDAGRFAG
+1167 VEGDAGRFAA
-1177 EAAPE
+1177 EAAPA
-1182 FRGGEEFSSR
+1182 FRGGEEYSDRNQSDGNFFNLNSKGRQSIQFGKTSFEYR
-1192 LPATIEVDGVSRPTT
+1192 QLPDGSVLLDFLATTP
-1207 NSEGRPIHP
+1207 
-1216 TEEGVRNFW
+1216 
-1225 RWFGDSKV
+1225 GD
-1233 VDEDGKP
+1233 
-1240 LVVYHGTDKRFTKVN
+1240 
-1255 LNKGTQGL
+1255 LNKG
-1263 FWFTSDRAA
+1263 
-1272 IEAGD
+1272 EARRGMQQFLSEAD
-1277 VGAAGRGVIMDLYAK
+1277 ALGKVVKVVPEPQNNETNFNRLVGFYR
-1292 IESPANW
+1292 
-1299 KQYDQLSL
+1299 SL
-1307 GEFRSRGLDG
+1307 GFQKERGLPRMSRAPKISG
-1317 AILPESDGTM
+1317 EE
-1327 TGFIIDR
+1327 
-1334 PNQIKSAVNNTGAFS
+1334 
-1349 PADARIQYSARTL
+1349 YSARTL

-1379 YGQEPD
+1379 YGQQPD

-1407 GDKPQRVKATDS
+1407 GDKPKRVKATDS
-1419 LVMSSVNQFHA
+1419 LIMSSVNQFHA

-1437 LKSKGRPDAAIIG
+1437 LKSKGRPDAAVIG

-1462 IAWMMN
+1462 IAYMMN
-1468 GSGYRFDKTRGV
+1468 GGGYRLDKTRGV

-1519 LRKRGK
+1519 LRKQGK
-1525 KGFLNLTDTEIASVI
+1525 KGFLNLTDTEVASVI

-1549 WKEVIK
+1549 WKEVIR

-1601 ADMVVGPATAG
+1601 ADMVVGPALAG
-1612 TLKNPSDALKRREG
+1612 TLKNPTDALKRREG

-1665 GLAERVPAKL
+1665 GLAEKVPAKL

-1704 STAPMQIQNGFYKAM
+1704 STAPTQIQNGFYKAM
-1719 ASISGFL
+1719 ASVSGFI
-1726 RDMITLAPP
+1726 RDMITLAPS

-1740 LWRGKIVSYVQ
+1740 LWRGKVVAYVQ

-1759 TWLGL
+1759 TTIGL
-1764 RDALKQTSS
+1764 RDALKQTTS

-1790 GSRDLVSELKRQVRL
+1790 GSQDLVKELKRQVRL
-1805 ADGTASMLDRARSIV
+1805 ADGTASMLDRAKSIV
-1820 QGLRHVGE
+1820 QGLRHIGE

-1932 DERWENEPVERKM
+1932 DERWEDEPVDRKM

-1998 TLGFSPIPASIAPLI
+1998 TFGFSPIPASVAPLI

-2019 DFFMGRELESAGMRS
+2019 DFFMGRELESAGMKS
-2034 RPASERSQEDTSRVA
+2034 RPASERVQEDTSRVA

-2060 GELPRGMRT
+2060 GELPRGMKV

-2088 TMILSAVDGFLG
+2088 TMMLSAVDGFLG

-2177 SERSDLF
+2177 SERADLF
-2184 SLKKQVDKASR
+2184 ALKKQIDKASR

-2239 AVDRG
+2239 AIDRG